1 MSCRKGDALHPAIG
15 RVKTCLDGRAVQ
27 GGTVGL
33 DGGPGLPQAF
43 VSLRIGWPSLPVVR
57 DMTREATRRRIRPTK
72 AS

>member
-33 DGGPGLPQAF
+33 DGAPGLPQAF
-43 VSLRIGWPSLPVVR
+43 VSPGEFYFPAYRLAVTAGRARHDP
-57 DMTREATRRRIRPTK
+57 
-72 AS
+72 